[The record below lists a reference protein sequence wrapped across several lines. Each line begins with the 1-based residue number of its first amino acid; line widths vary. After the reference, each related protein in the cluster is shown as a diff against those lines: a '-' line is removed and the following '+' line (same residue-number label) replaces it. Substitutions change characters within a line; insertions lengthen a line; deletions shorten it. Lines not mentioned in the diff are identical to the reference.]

1 MGVLLS
7 SVKLPQVSI
16 QPSFL
21 VPPRIDNAELLETGI
36 GSDEDVKANF
46 ADMWRINRFLGG
58 LPALTQHLYPRLL
71 AHEGTA
77 TVVDLGAGS
86 GDMAAAIR
94 HWAHEHHIDLN
105 LWGLDFSARNLALTR
120 RASDTPYET
129 RLQADAL
136 HLPFQAGQVDYFIS
150 SLFLHH
156 FAPETLKKMLAN
168 TVRAANK
175 GIIMSDLTRG
185 LLPQV
190 AFKLGQPI
198 FARNYLTRH
207 DGMVSIRRAYMPDEL
222 LYLAQMAGLTK
233 ARVYCHWGWRMTL
246 VADK

>member
-156 FAPETLKKMLAN
+156 FAPETL
-168 TVRAANK
+168 
-175 GIIMSDLTRG
+175 LTRG